1 MKRIVSLSII
11 IAAAVVSIGLA
22 RYDATSAAA
31 QGSKGKKSDV
41 AGLYQ
46 AQCAKCHGADGKGI
60 ESLPD
65 IPNFADAAWQAAHPD
80 KELLASI
87 KNGKGI
93 MPGYKDTMSAAEIS
107 AMVKHVRSFA
117 KKK

>member
-1 MKRIVSLSII
+1 MKRIVSLGVIL
-11 IAAAVVSIGLA
+11 AAAVVSAGLA
-22 RYDATSAAA
+22 RYDSASAAT

-41 AGLYQ
+41 AAVYQ

-65 IPNFADAAWQAAHPD
+65 IPNFSDAAWQAAHPD
-80 KELLASI
+80 KDILASI

-93 MPGYKDTMSAAEIS
+93 MPGYKDTLSAADMT
-107 AMVKHVRSFA
+107 AMVKHVRSFG